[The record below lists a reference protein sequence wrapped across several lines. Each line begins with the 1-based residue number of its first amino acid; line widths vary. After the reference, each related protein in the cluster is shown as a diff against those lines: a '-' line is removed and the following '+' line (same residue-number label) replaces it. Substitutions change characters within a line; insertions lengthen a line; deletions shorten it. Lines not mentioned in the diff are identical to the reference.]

1 MIEFYGSPMSSA
13 GRTHIML
20 EETGVPYHMHVVNT
34 RDPAALA
41 AFRRDVFAG
50 GKIPY
55 LIDGDV
61 TLFESIA
68 INFYL
73 AERYRPEMWA
83 DTPGVRAQIYQWSL
97 WAITN
102 LQPEALRAMSAA
114 MGRGGASPDEVAAAK
129 QAAQRY
135 VDQLEPALASG
146 FLVGGRYTVADL
158 NVASIVNVSERAK
171 AAALGPH
178 ARTWLDGFRA
188 RPAFRKATGAPA

>member
-20 EETGVPYHMHVVNT
+20 EETGVPYRLHVIDT

-61 TLFESIA
+61 ALFESIA

-73 AERYRPEMWA
+73 AERYKPEMWA
-83 DTPGVRAQIYQWSL
+83 DTPGERAQIYQWSL

-102 LQPEALRAMSAA
+102 LQPEALRAMHAA
-114 MGRGGASPDEVAAAK
+114 MGRGGSPDEVVAAK
-129 QAAQRY
+129 AAAQRY
-135 VDQLEPALASG
+135 VDQLEPALASR

-171 AAALGPH
+171 AATFGPH
-178 ARTWLDGFRA
+178 VRAWLDAFRA
-188 RPAFRKATGAPA
+188 RPAFRKATGAPT